1 MKKRAQHLKQAV
13 RAKPEPNSFPIF
25 DGGRMLVSAAEMK
38 AAIYAMSE
46 NEIVREASIRQDDM
60 ESGELAPLD
69 YGGLVAGIRHRPRNC
84 TS

>member
-13 RAKPEPNSFPIF
+13 RAKPEPNSFPTF
-25 DGGRMLVSAAEMK
+25 DGGKILVSAAEMK

-46 NEIVREASIRQDDM
+46 DEIVREASIRQDDM
-60 ESGELAPLD
+60 ETGVVTPLD
-69 YGGLVAGIRHRPRNC
+69 YGGLVAGIRHRPRNR